1 MDDIDLSIL
10 ADLESQP
17 HELRERLTEVD
28 RAHLDR
34 LLELFGVVSDEEG
47 LQAVGRAVASHIRG
61 RLPADDP
68 ALRQW
73 RSTMAPDRAGATVL
87 LHRMAGRYGHRP
99 GTARPPTHPV
109 TVRRT
114 APADGPEG
122 RGTHAPSPGPS
133 QWDLIRERLLSAPS
147 FSEAQVRDTFR
158 QDPRHPHLIR
168 LTEKGGAVRMPSFQ
182 FQEDCTPVP
191 LVLAI
196 NEVLR
201 SAKDPWGAADWWLG
215 RNLWLGT
222 APAQVLGTVPD
233 DELMAAAR
241 AVGEGD

>member
-10 ADLESQP
+10 TDLESHP
-17 HELRERLTEVD
+17 DELRERLTEAD
-28 RAHLDR
+28 LAQLDR
-34 LLELFGVVSDEEG
+34 LLGLFGYVSDEEG
-47 LQAVGRAVASHIRG
+47 LRAIGLAVASHVRS

-73 RSTMAPDRAGATVL
+73 RSTMAPDRAAAPGL
-87 LHRMAGRYGHRP
+87 LRRMAVRHGHHPAPARPTTARRAAPRP
-99 GTARPPTHPV
+99 G
-109 TVRRT
+109 
-114 APADGPEG
+114 PEQQG
-122 RGTHAPSPGPS
+122 SLAPSP
-133 QWDLIRERLLSAPS
+133 WDLIRDRLLSATS
-147 FSEAQVRDTFR
+147 LSEAQVRDVLG

-168 LTEKGGAVRMPSFQ
+168 LTRKGGEVRLPSFQ

-201 SAKDPWGAADWWLG
+201 ASKDPWGAADWWLG
-215 RNLWLGT
+215 RNYWLGT
-222 APAQVLGTVPD
+222 APAEVLGSVPD